1 MYSFFIEKSRYVL
14 CIHGDFLVFLC
25 TFQSPLK
32 KEDSMNT
39 SKSATLEVEK
49 LAHAK
54 AMRPAKEKKNEF
66 YYNPIWITD
75 VSREWEEQLYLAH
88 YRKFKAK
95 EYIPTTLDGKGTE
108 AGFYYLKHGKARAV
122 YQYPDGKEVVLCHLA
137 QGTLMYDLVAFE
149 NIVNYEIFAITPV
162 EAYFFPADQFLNSS
176 FGEEHPELLLT
187 LIRSQALKNM
197 YFTRRI
203 VNISGGNAFANTC
216 KLMLELS
223 RSYGNALDVPLGV
236 THEEIA
242 SLLSVRRS
250 WLGKILRRLKDE
262 KVITKCTKARLVI
275 ADLNKLAAY
284 AEV

>member
-1 MYSFFIEKSRYVL
+1 
-14 CIHGDFLVFLC
+14 
-25 TFQSPLK
+25 
-32 KEDSMNT
+32 MNT
-39 SKSATLEVEK
+39 VKNNTLEVDKSKQTES
-49 LAHAK
+49 
-54 AMRPAKEKKNEF
+54 MRMSKDKKNEF

-75 VSREWEEQLYLAH
+75 VSREWEGQLHLAH

-95 EYIPTTLDGKGTE
+95 EYIPSTLDGKGGE
-108 AGFYYLKHGKARAV
+108 DGFYYLKHGKARAV

-137 QGTLMYDLVAFE
+137 QGTLIYDLVAFE

-162 EAYFFPADQFLNSS
+162 EAYFFPAEQFLSSS
-176 FGEEHPELLLT
+176 FGKKYPDLLLT

-197 YFTRRI
+197 YFMRRI
-203 VNISGGNAFANTC
+203 INISGGNAFANTC

-223 RSYGNALDVPLGV
+223 RSYGNALEVPLGV

-284 AEV
+284 AEE